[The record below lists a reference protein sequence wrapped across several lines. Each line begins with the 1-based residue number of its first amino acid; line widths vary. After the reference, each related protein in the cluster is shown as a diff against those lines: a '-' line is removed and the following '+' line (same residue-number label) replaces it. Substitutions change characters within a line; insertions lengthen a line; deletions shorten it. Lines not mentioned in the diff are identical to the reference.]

1 METLR
6 NTFTV
11 FYTFRSYP
19 TYEEWKLFLAISQSS
34 THFRSYPTYE
44 ELKLA
49 NLIPLSKALRVLIL
63 PMRNG
68 NIIKSSFKYTFSL
81 FLSYLWGMET
91 LRFSRHIFRLFSC
104 SYPTYEEWKPF
115 FFFAVCKNQS
125 VLILPMRNGNY
136 PSL

>member
-1 METLR
+1 MR
-6 NTFTV
+6 NGNFV
-11 FYTFRSYP
+11 RLKYEWNLLIRSYP

-68 NIIKSSFKYTFSL
+68 NIIREIT
-81 FLSYLWGMET
+81 
-91 LRFSRHIFRLFSC
+91 
-104 SYPTYEEWKPF
+104 
-115 FFFAVCKNQS
+115 
-125 VLILPMRNGNY
+125 
-136 PSL
+136 